1 MQVSQMTKK
10 KNKSRKS
17 NEALWGE
24 TMKQAESASKLADVQ
39 TWERLELQKKKKARA
54 EQVSKSEEKG
64 KKNQIIKKKT

>member
-39 TWERLELQKKKKARA
+39 TWERLELQKKKKQ
-54 EQVSKSEEKG
+54 EQNRSASQKKRG